1 MPFGL
6 SCGSRYASESW
17 MPSAE
22 AVSCSVCILSIFH
35 KGTQF
40 TDIPPVTVAETSLL
54 LVNLSKS
61 GGLAACGGI
70 IFVLKQAVMKRII
83 TIAIALIAGLSGA
96 SAQDILGKWKLD
108 DGTAIVEIIRNGNVY
123 DGKIVWLEEPF
134 EKDGTPAVDSKNP
147 DKSLRSRELMGLK
160 MLIGLKDLGEEYGQG
175 QIYDPGNGKT
185 YHCSMKVQGDVLK
198 VRGSLDKKGLLG
210 RTMDWFRVQ

>member
-1 MPFGL
+1 MPFGVP
-6 SCGSRYASESW
+6 CGSRYASESW

-22 AVSCSVCILSIFH
+22 AVNCSVCILSIFH

-40 TDIPPVTVAETSLL
+40 AENSPVTIAETSLL
-54 LVNLSKS
+54 LVNLSKPER
-61 GGLAACGGI
+61 
-70 IFVLKQAVMKRII
+70 LKFIS
-83 TIAIALIAGLSGA
+83 IAIALIAGLSGA

-123 DGKIVWLEEPF
+123 DGKIVWLEELTDKNGAPVR
-134 EKDGTPAVDSKNP
+134 DDKNP
-147 DKSLRSRELMGLK
+147 DKILRSRELMGLK

-210 RTMDWFRVQ
+210 RTMDWFRVK